1 MTVLQGALRIVACVG
16 VGFAIGGGTG
26 LIVALFAPDFIQL
39 FFRPGEAGL
48 AGPDLRQVALG
59 LGVTNGVI
67 FGAIIGTILTLIEV
81 VTMGRS
87 RQANTDADTPVQ

>member
-48 AGPDLRQVALG
+48 AGPNLRQVALG

-81 VTMGRS
+81 VTLRPS
-87 RQANTDADTPVQ
+87 QRPDAETPIQ

>member
-48 AGPDLRQVALG
+48 AGLNLRQVALG

-81 VTMGRS
+81 VTLRPS
-87 RQANTDADTPVQ
+87 QRPDAETPIQ